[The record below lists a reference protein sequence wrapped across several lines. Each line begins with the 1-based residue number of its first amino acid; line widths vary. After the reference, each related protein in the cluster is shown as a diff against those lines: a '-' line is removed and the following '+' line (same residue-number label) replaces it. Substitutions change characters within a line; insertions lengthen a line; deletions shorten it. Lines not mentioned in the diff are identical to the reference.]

1 MNKQFEILRQ
11 KATKRNED
19 LKSTVQIR
27 VGLGICG
34 ESVGA
39 LEILNQLK
47 DRIKSHDLSAVAYE
61 VGCIGLCYAE
71 PLVDIQKPGE
81 PRIFFQN
88 VTEDNIDEIIKLISE
103 SSNNFTG
110 SVLGT
115 LGGPSING
123 LPQIEEMTQWKYQ
136 TRIATRNCGTNNPN
150 EILDYIST
158 GGYEGLSKA
167 ISTMSPEEVRNEVAT
182 SGLRGRGGAAFP
194 TAIKW
199 GFLVNSPGPDKYILV
214 NCEEGDP
221 GAYNDKGILES
232 DPHTLI
238 EGAAIAGFA
247 TGANKGYVFIRHGH
261 NGPIERTREGIK
273 QAYEANLLGDNIL
286 GSDFSF
292 ELEVALVGESYVS
305 GEETALMEAIEGKR
319 AMPRS
324 RPPFPAAV
332 GVFGKPSNINNVKTL
347 SYAPEIIRKGGEW
360 FSGIGY
366 GRSTGTAILCLNGN
380 VKFPG
385 MYEVAFGIT
394 IGQVVEEISGGAPE
408 KWNGATLHRTVKLL
422 QTGGPLGG
430 VLGRESLETLLDFE
444 SMAAAGAIL
453 GSGGIIVGDDTVCA
467 VDLVRNLVA
476 FCQFESCGKC
486 FPCRLGMTHL
496 VEVLERISSGNGSP
510 NDFKLM
516 PIVGNAMAQGSLCGH
531 GQLGFN
537 PISSALRYFGED
549 FRIHIEEN
557 RCPTGSCIATFHRPT
572 RTRPIASSGWYPGS

>member
-1 MNKQFEILRQ
+1 
-11 KATKRNED
+11 
-19 LKSTVQIR
+19 
-27 VGLGICG
+27 
-34 ESVGA
+34 
-39 LEILNQLK
+39 
-47 DRIKSHDLSAVAYE
+47 
-61 VGCIGLCYAE
+61 
-71 PLVDIQKPGE
+71 
-81 PRIFFQN
+81 
-88 VTEDNIDEIIKLISE
+88 
-103 SSNNFTG
+103 
-110 SVLGT
+110 
-115 LGGPSING
+115 
-123 LPQIEEMTQWKYQ
+123 
-136 TRIATRNCGTNNPN
+136 
-150 EILDYIST
+150 
-158 GGYEGLSKA
+158 
-167 ISTMSPEEVRNEVAT
+167 
-182 SGLRGRGGAAFP
+182 
-194 TAIKW
+194 
-199 GFLVNSPGPDKYILV
+199 
-214 NCEEGDP
+214 
-221 GAYNDKGILES
+221 
-232 DPHTLI
+232 
-238 EGAAIAGFA
+238 
-247 TGANKGYVFIRHGH
+247 
-261 NGPIERTREGIK
+261 
-273 QAYEANLLGDNIL
+273 
-286 GSDFSF
+286 
-292 ELEVALVGESYVS
+292 
-305 GEETALMEAIEGKR
+305 
-319 AMPRS
+319 
-324 RPPFPAAV
+324 
-332 GVFGKPSNINNVKTL
+332 
-347 SYAPEIIRKGGEW
+347 
-360 FSGIGY
+360 
-366 GRSTGTAILCLNGN
+366 
-380 VKFPG
+380 